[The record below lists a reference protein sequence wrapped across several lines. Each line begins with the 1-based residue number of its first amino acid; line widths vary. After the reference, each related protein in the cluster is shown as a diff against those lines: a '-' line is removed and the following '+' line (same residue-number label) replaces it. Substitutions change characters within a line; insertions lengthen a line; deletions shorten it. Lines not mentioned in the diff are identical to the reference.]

1 MTTLKD
7 KYGPLSDTSDYDE
20 DIGFDRGSDYEDEDR
35 DEGGDRYGT
44 TFEQEKDALSRK
56 DRASECASSIVL
68 PDKND
73 KNFRKMKALLTPE
86 DNFKYD
92 VDKISQYLNENTML
106 IKLSVN
112 DRNKMCSLSNLIN
125 NVGFFNASAYIIG
138 YWVTEGGKKINMQKW
153 NNIFIDKK
161 QIININFGLDY
172 EKKANVYP
180 ADVLRYARYIITNA

>member
-20 DIGFDRGSDYEDEDR
+20 DIGFDRGSEYEDEDR
-35 DEGGDRYGT
+35 DEGDRYGT

-73 KNFRKMKALLTPE
+73 KNFRKMKALLTPD

-92 VDKISQYLNENTML
+92 IDKISQYLNENTI

-112 DRNKMCSLSNLIN
+112 DRNKMCSSSNLIN

-138 YWVTEGGKKINMQKW
+138 YWVTDGGIKINMRKW

-180 ADVLRYARYIITNA
+180 ADVLRYARYIITNT